1 MRTTSNAKIHTAALF
16 AIAAMLMIPSL
27 RVSHISGLPA
37 GAPPFW
43 YWTGFFLPLA
53 CGLISFFGGMYVFR
67 RKSVDPISKCTLW
80 VGFFG
85 LYFLLLL
92 LGGELQ
98 QAIENIVVLS
108 VVILYGSRFLIPL
121 VSVWLLGVKPAILL
135 ALLPAVMRLSNLA
148 YFSDSAGY
156 IVLSAMGGLLSVAVF
171 TVEVHRLIGGGQ
183 LSAALTVLC
192 ALADAILIQAVF
204 NSVSACLVVRS
215 ITIGAIQFLPLIA
228 VSVVLHFIAKRRVID
243 KPRRD

>member
-1 MRTTSNAKIHTAALF
+1 MRATSNAKVHTAALF
-16 AIAAMLMIPSL
+16 AIAAILMIPSL
-27 RVSHISGLPA
+27 RVSHISGPPA
-37 GAPPFW
+37 GASPFW

-53 CGLISFFGGMYVFR
+53 CGLISFFGGIYVFR
-67 RKSVDPISKCTLW
+67 RKSVDSISKCTLW
-80 VGFFG
+80 IGLFG

-121 VSVWLLGVKPAILL
+121 ASVRLLGVKPAILL
-135 ALLPAVMRLSNLA
+135 TLLPAVMRLSNLA
-148 YFSDSAGY
+148 YFADSAGY

-171 TVEVHRLIGGGQ
+171 TVETHRLIGGGK
-183 LSAALTVLC
+183 LPTVLTVLC
-192 ALADAILIQAVF
+192 ALSDGILIQAAF
-204 NSVSACLVVRS
+204 NSISACLVVRS
-215 ITIGAIQFLPLIA
+215 ITIDAIQLLPLIV
-228 VSVVLHFIAKRRVID
+228 VSVILHLIAKREIID